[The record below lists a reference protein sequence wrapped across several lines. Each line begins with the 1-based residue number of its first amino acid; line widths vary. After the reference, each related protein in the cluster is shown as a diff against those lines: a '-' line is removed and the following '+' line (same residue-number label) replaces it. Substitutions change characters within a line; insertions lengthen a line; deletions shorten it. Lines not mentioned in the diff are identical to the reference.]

1 MAAHVH
7 LNYLLLTCENRQNH
21 SSRASNQLWQAE
33 ETIRCLI
40 KTPDFNIFSG
50 ARVSSLS
57 CADGDHYQL
66 PEFGPSC
73 RRDNRCARARLEDAA
88 AEVAGGGRRIGG
100 DAGRCVAGIRRKDIR
115 IFTHAAEISPCIHYD

>member
-1 MAAHVH
+1 M
-7 LNYLLLTCENRQNH
+7 
-21 SSRASNQLWQAE
+21 S
-33 ETIRCLI
+33 LI

-73 RRDNRCARARLEDAA
+73 RRDNRGARARLEDAA

-100 DAGRCVAGIRRKDIR
+100 DAGRCVTGIRRKDVR
-115 IFTHAAEISPCIHYD
+115 IFTRALEISPCIHYD

>member
-1 MAAHVH
+1 MQ
-7 LNYLLLTCENRQNH
+7 C
-21 SSRASNQLWQAE
+21 
-33 ETIRCLI
+33 
-40 KTPDFNIFSG
+40 
-50 ARVSSLS
+50 SSLS

-73 RRDNRCARARLEDAA
+73 RRDNRGARARLEDAA

-100 DAGRCVAGIRRKDIR
+100 DAGRCVAGIRREDIR